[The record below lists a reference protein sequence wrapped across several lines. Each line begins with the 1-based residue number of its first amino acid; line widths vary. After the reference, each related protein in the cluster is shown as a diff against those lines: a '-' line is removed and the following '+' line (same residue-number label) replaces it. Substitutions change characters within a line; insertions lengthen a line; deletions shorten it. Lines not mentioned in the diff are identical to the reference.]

1 MRISD
6 WSSDVCSSD
15 LSRAPAIPRSR
26 WGASASDSGAG
37 RFAQALDQRRL
48 LLEADARRIGQRD
61 APAFHPGVVG
71 EADEG
76 REDLRIGLVD
86 AELKAGGDVQRE
98 LMTAM
103 RHQVAD
109 GEANGRAT
117 VGTTGTNSQQVCRL
131 VLRINK

>member
-61 APAFHPGVVG
+61 APAFHLAVVG
-71 EADEG
+71 EAAEG
-76 REDLRIGLVD
+76 REDLRIGLVA
-86 AELKAGGDVQRE
+86 AELTHVCDGPRD
-98 LMTAM
+98 LMTHAQQ
-103 RHQVAD
+103 H
-109 GEANGRAT
+109 RAA
-117 VGTTGTNSQQVCRL
+117 G
-131 VLRINK
+131 